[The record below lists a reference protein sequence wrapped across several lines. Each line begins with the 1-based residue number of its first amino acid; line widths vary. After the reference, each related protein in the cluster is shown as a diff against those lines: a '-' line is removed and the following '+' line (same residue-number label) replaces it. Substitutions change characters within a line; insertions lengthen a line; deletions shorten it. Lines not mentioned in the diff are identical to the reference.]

1 MRVFCKLFQ
10 VIFLVSFFLFMAG
23 CKAGREMRKTLPD
36 AGNVDLDNSFVPAVL
51 PFYAT
56 DTSIDGKKFTA
67 IYLRNSAYDSL
78 AFNIVQ
84 SYEPFAESVL
94 TMLAQQHIKG
104 VLIDFRQ
111 NNEQDLL
118 ETAYQISRSNTE
130 ELTREKNTSV
140 TIRFAWD
147 DASTARAAGFIE
159 MLTHSNHLSA
169 TEINSINSL
178 SPKDQNCFTET
189 RPGFGDN

>member
-1 MRVFCKLFQ
+1 MRMFCKLFQ
-10 VIFLVSFFLFMAG
+10 VIFLSAMISFMSG

-36 AGNVDLDNSFVPAVL
+36 AGNVDLDNSFVPGLL

-78 AFNIVQ
+78 ASTIVQ

-94 TMLAQQHIKG
+94 IMLAQQHIKG

-118 ETAYQISRSNTE
+118 ETAYQITPSNTE
-130 ELTREKNTSV
+130 ELTREKNTFCNYPLCLGRC
-140 TIRFAWD
+140 II
-147 DASTARAAGFIE
+147 STGRRIYRYAYTFQ
-159 MLTHSNHLSA
+159 
-169 TEINSINSL
+169 
-178 SPKDQNCFTET
+178 PPVCY
-189 RPGFGDN
+189 